1 MSHSARLFFLVGP
14 SGVGKDTLL
23 NHLKQHQYSDN
34 QPLVAHRYITR
45 PVREGDENHISL
57 SEFDFNQRKE
67 AGLFLFDW
75 ESHGFQYAIGKE
87 ARKWVKQG
95 QNVIVNGSRR
105 YLPKALNIYAKTT
118 PIWITV
124 SEDILRERLT
134 QRGRETA
141 EEIELRIQRN
151 RELESMK
158 MDNCIYINNDQSVED
173 TVGQIIALIEMND
186 I

>member
-1 MSHSARLFFLVGP
+1 MSHSTRLYFLVGP

-23 NHLKQHQYSDN
+23 NHLKKNQYSDH

-45 PVREGDENHISL
+45 PVREGDENHIEL
-57 SEFDFNQRKE
+57 SDFDFYQRKE

-75 ESHGFQYAIGKE
+75 ESHGNKYAIGKE

-95 QNVIVNGSRR
+95 QNVIVNGSRN
-105 YLPKALNIYAKTT
+105 YLASALKIYAKTT

-124 SEDILRERLT
+124 SEQILRERLA
-134 QRGRETA
+134 QRGRETE
-141 EEIELRIQRN
+141 EEIELRIKRN
-151 RELESMK
+151 RELESKK
-158 MDNCIYINNDQSVED
+158 MDNCVYINNDQSVED
-173 TVGQIIALIEMND
+173 TVGQIIALIELSD

>member
-1 MSHSARLFFLVGP
+1 MSHSTRLYFLVGP

-23 NHLKQHQYSDN
+23 NHLKRNQYSDT

-45 PVREGDENHISL
+45 AVREGDENHIEL
-57 SEFDFNQRKE
+57 SDFDFFQRKQ

-75 ESHGFQYAIGKE
+75 ESHGYHYAIGKE

-95 QNVIVNGSRR
+95 QNVIVNGSRK
-105 YLPKALNIYAKTT
+105 YLSSALDIYAKTT

-124 SEDILRERLT
+124 SEDILRERLI
-134 QRGRETA
+134 QRGRESA
-141 EEIELRIQRN
+141 EEIELRIKRN

-158 MDNCIYINNDQSVED
+158 TDNCVYINNDQSVED
-173 TVGQIIALIEMND
+173 TIGQILALIEMSD